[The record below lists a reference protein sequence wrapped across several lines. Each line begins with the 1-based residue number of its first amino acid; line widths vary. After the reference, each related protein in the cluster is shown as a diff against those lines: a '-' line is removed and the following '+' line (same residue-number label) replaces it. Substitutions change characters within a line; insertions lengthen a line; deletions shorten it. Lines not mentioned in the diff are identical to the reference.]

1 MAVNILA
8 ALQIVDDEHFL
19 YQKLMILSYI
29 WKGIIFCK
37 QLFQWWIESL
47 INKQENGQIWT
58 TNLFLTSTKQ
68 WLSCAHP
75 FQKLR
80 TSANK
85 PWRLQLR
92 KLLRTNFIR
101 LKQLKQTSWIFLSK
115 HECFIQEGNHHI
127 LWELKLRKVFPA
139 VHLANVGVVDLYQ
152 GVSAGDKGCLCYS
165 CSVFLLFFY
174 LYLLSCF
181 VSSVSFCRWLG
192 YKSCSVCFFVYYLFS
207 LSLAP

>member
-1 MAVNILA
+1 MDNQPVFNKYKAVTFMCSSFSKIED
-8 ALQIVDDEHFL
+8 Q
-19 YQKLMILSYI
+19 
-29 WKGIIFCK
+29 CK
-37 QLFQWWIESL
+37 QAMKEAIEKAFK
-47 INKQENGQIWT
+47 NKLHQAKT
-58 TNLFLTSTKQ
+58 
-68 WLSCAHP
+68 
-75 FQKLR
+75 
-80 TSANK
+80 
-85 PWRLQLR
+85 
-92 KLLRTNFIR
+92 
-101 LKQLKQTSWIFLSK
+101 KQTSWIFLSK

-127 LWELKLRKVFPA
+127 LQELKLRKVFPA

>member
-1 MAVNILA
+1 MAINILA

-19 YQKLMILSYI
+19 YLKMMILSYI

-85 PWRLQLR
+85 PWRKQLR

-127 LWELKLRKVFPA
+127 LRELKLRKVFPA
-139 VHLANVGVVDLYQ
+139 VHLVNVGVVDLCQ
-152 GVSAGDKGCLCYS
+152 GVSGGTRGAYYII
-165 CSVFLLFFY
+165 VVRFFY
-174 LYLLSCF
+174 FFTFFTCIFCLALYPLSRF
-181 VSSVSFCRWLG
+181 VG
-192 YKSCSVCFFVYYLFS
+192 D
-207 LSLAP
+207 